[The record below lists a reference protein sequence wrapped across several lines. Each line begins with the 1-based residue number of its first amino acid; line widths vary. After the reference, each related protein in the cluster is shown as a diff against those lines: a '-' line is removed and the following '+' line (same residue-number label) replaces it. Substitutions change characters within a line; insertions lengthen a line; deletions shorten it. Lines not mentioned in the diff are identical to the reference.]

1 MIFLAFAE
9 NSIQLVP
16 DASLIVHMIII
27 FVMVF
32 VLNATLFKPI
42 NRILEERER
51 RTRGQGGA
59 AADLI
64 EQIDQGMARYENS
77 LREARSEGYRLL
89 EAQRAAAMQD
99 RQSKLELVRS
109 EIERLVADEKQA
121 IKSQSEE
128 ARRSI
133 ETNARTLASQIGTRI
148 LRRPV

>member
-1 MIFLAFAE
+1 
-9 NSIQLVP
+9 
-16 DASLIVHMIII
+16 MIII

-42 NRILEERER
+42 NKILEERER
-51 RTRGQGGA
+51 RTRGHGGA
-59 AADLI
+59 VDLI

-89 EAQRAAAMQD
+89 ETQRAAAMQD
-99 RQSKLELVRS
+99 RQSKLEVVRS

-121 IKSQSEE
+121 IKSQTEE
-128 ARRSI
+128 ARSSI

>member
-99 RQSKLELVRS
+99 RQSKLEVVRS

>member
-42 NRILEERER
+42 NKILEERER

-89 EAQRAAAMQD
+89 EMQRAAAMQD

-121 IKSQSEE
+121 IKSQTEE
-128 ARRSI
+128 ARSSI